1 MKHWILASSNKT
13 FSSSRELEYSNL
25 CQVGEEQ
32 LEFFADI
39 QGQWHNAVTDMPGVW
54 RYLPLLPVS
63 EDAAERVMIPGKPE
77 FMKPVLSRELAKK
90 LGVNKVY
97 LFPYQGGPS
106 GTFKDVEAAVVVAK
120 CIDWGFEDETISIH
134 STGNTARAYRAFATQ
149 AGIKSVAYVPFGTR
163 RKMQGAGKSR
173 LGKVV
178 YADVPF
184 ETFGPLVSQHAKDH
198 GYRHLAPLK
207 WKVEGKAPHAYHIF
221 ENAPDVN
228 VITQTVGGGFG
239 PIGTHT
245 GMNRL
250 RKYGLLNHP
259 VRFELVQVDESNAID
274 KMLQLNGHSNLFEFK
289 FPKDP
294 FEPTLFSTNAAI
306 TLAYLKPILQQ
317 TGSHI
322 TSTGVSF
329 VEDHAQALMMEA
341 ENYGLELS
349 YDDERCPFIAWAG
362 LLKAAE
368 KGQLKPTDNVA
379 LMLTGSPK
387 RTGVIPNG
395 EIIFS

>member
-1 MKHWILASSNKT
+1 MKNWILASTNKT
-13 FSSSRELEYSNL
+13 FSGTKELEFSNL

-32 LEFFADI
+32 LDFLADI
-39 QGQWHNAVTDMPGVW
+39 DGQWHNAVTDLPGIW

-63 EDAAERVMIPGKPE
+63 EYAAERVLIPGKPE
-77 FMKPVLSRELAKK
+77 FMKPVLSKELAKI

-97 LFPYQGGPS
+97 LFPYLDGPS
-106 GTFKDVEAAVVVAK
+106 GTFKDVEAALVVAK
-120 CIDWGFEDETISIH
+120 TIDWGFEEETISIH
-134 STGNTARAYRAFATQ
+134 STGNTARAYSAFATQ

-163 RKMQGAGKSR
+163 RKMQGANKSTIGKI
-173 LGKVV
+173 V

-184 ETFGPLVSQHAKDH
+184 ETFGPIVTKHAKEH

-245 GMNRL
+245 GMSRL
-250 RKYGLLNHP
+250 RKYGLLNHK
-259 VRFELVQVDESNAID
+259 VRFELVQVEESNAID
-274 KMLQLNGHSNLFEFK
+274 KMLQLNGHADLFEFK
-289 FPKDP
+289 FPQVP

-322 TSTGVSF
+322 TSTGIPL
-329 VEDHAQALMMEA
+329 VEDSALELLKAA
-341 ENYGLELS
+341 EDFGLELS

-362 LLKAAE
+362 LKTAAQKGLLKS
-368 KGQLKPTDNVA
+368 TDNIA
-379 LMLTGSPK
+379 LMVTGSPK
-387 RTGVIPNG
+387 RRGLIPDG